1 MEIVKAFNS
10 NELHTDIVIKGTF
23 EEPLFRTSD
32 IGLILEVANIN
43 QNIADFD
50 ETEKVSLT
58 TNTKGGNQTV
68 SFLTEKGLYK
78 VLFRSRKPIAETFQ
92 NWVCQVIKDIRIKG
106 TYILQQQ
113 LADKE
118 QQLEE
123 IKHENIIL
131 QKKIE
136 ESSDNVPTIY
146 IWNTNTQI
154 KPPELKIGITLN
166 VHKRVKPYKQTNKH
180 GKIEFTIPIL
190 NVDIKMFEKVIHSIL
205 NPYKVQDEV
214 FKLDVEEAK
223 IVIINFVN
231 FIKLTQITNDSER
244 INKMQKV
251 YEEQNRI
258 INNISPNISKNE
270 IGIQTESTDNN
281 YVSDEIEE
289 LQNKIIDTKSD
300 RIKKFKQF
308 IEECCIVRQDVEIS
322 SVDILGQYRI
332 WSRFACKKIYHELKS
347 FLDTSFRATRLT
359 VQNKNQVI
367 NGYKGITLKE
377 IIYKKQLVSSDI
389 ETFIFHSTKFSPNG
403 KVLHSNLLNE
413 YISWKKIV
421 GKEVT
426 NKEDEEIKTYL
437 KLTNYTLFT
446 TIWSSNGSGQGYY
459 GIYLKSE
466 DMNHRKTSSTG
477 KCVEKRKYETD
488 ELLGTWETI
497 AKAADSEK
505 ISPTKLSRCIKI
517 KTIFQ
522 NDYYYKTV

>member
-23 EEPLFRTSD
+23 EEPLFRSSD
-32 IGLILEVANIN
+32 IGLVLEMSNIN
-43 QNIADFD
+43 KNIIDFD
-50 ETEKVSLT
+50 ETEKVSII
-58 TNTKGGNQTV
+58 TNTNGGNQLV

-106 TYILQQQ
+106 TYTLQQQ

-118 QQLEE
+118 QQIQE

-136 ESSDNVPTIY
+136 ESTDNVPTIY

-154 KPPELKIGITLN
+154 KTPELKIGITLN
-166 VHKRVKPYKQTNKH
+166 VHKRIKPYKQINKH
-180 GKIEFTIPIL
+180 GKIEFTTPIL
-190 NVDIKMFEKVIHSIL
+190 NVDIKIFEKVIHSVL

-214 FKLDVEEAK
+214 FKIDVEEAK
-223 IVIINFVN
+223 LVIINFVN

-244 INKMQKV
+244 INKIQKV
-251 YEEQNRI
+251 YEQQNRI
-258 INNISPNISKNE
+258 INNIQNNISTNE
-270 IGIQTESTDNN
+270 VSIQTEQIDNN
-281 YVSDEIEE
+281 FIPDEIEE
-289 LQNKIIDTKSD
+289 IRNKIIDNNSE
-300 RIKKFKQF
+300 RIQKFKKF
-308 IEECCIVRQDVEIS
+308 IEECCIVRSDVEVS

-332 WSRFACKKIYHELKS
+332 WSKIASKEIYHDLKI
-347 FLDTSFRATRLT
+347 FLDTLFKATRLT
-359 VQNKNQVI
+359 LQNKNQMI

-377 IIYKKQLVSSDI
+377 IIYKKQLVSSEI
-389 ETFIFHSTKFSPNG
+389 ETFIFHSTIFSPNG
-403 KVLHSNLLNE
+403 KVLHSSLLNE
-413 YISWKKIV
+413 YISWKNNV
-421 GKEVT
+421 GKGIT
-426 NKEDEEIKTYL
+426 QKEDEEIKNYL

-459 GIYLKSE
+459 GISLKSNIN
-466 DMNHRKTSSTG
+466 NHRKTSSTG
-477 KCVEKRKYETD
+477 KCVEKRKNYTD

-505 ISPTKLSRCIKI
+505 ISPAKLSRSIKL